1 MASQKGFGGSP
12 ASSPVTAAGIDH
24 VRLSYLYLDE
34 GDIDGYLS
42 LLHADVSL
50 HLPARCALHGREQV
64 GAFRAQLGRLGG
76 EYLIRDVIGSGD
88 RVVAEGRYVSRETG
102 EGVDF
107 TEVFQLSEEGLLR
120 SQKRYYFV
128 EPGYLDPGFQAQA

>member
-1 MASQKGFGGSP
+1 
-12 ASSPVTAAGIDH
+12 VTAAGIDH

-50 HLPARCALHGREQV
+50 HLPARRALQGREQV
-64 GAFRAQLGRLGG
+64 GAFRALPGRLGG
-76 EYLIRDVIGSGD
+76 EHLIRDVTGSGD
-88 RVVAEGRYVSRETG
+88 RIVAEGRYVSRETG

-107 TEVFQLSEEGLLR
+107 TEVFELSTEGLIR

-128 EPGYLDPGFQAQA
+128 EPGYLDPDFRAEA